1 MYSGDEYYGDD
12 ITSDPYIDRGYG
24 DDFDRDDLEELD
36 EVDDETERREFD
48 ELQADLEAR
57 FARFR
62 DRDEDGSV
70 FVVTDHRDAAFVAYL
85 DNPVLALR

>member
-12 ITSDPYIDRGYG
+12 ITSGQ
-24 DDFDRDDLEELD
+24 DDERDFPELEPEDDDLD
-36 EVDDETERREFD
+36 DDEADRRERADFA

-57 FARFR
+57 FARFS

-85 DNPVLALR
+85 DNPILALR